1 MTIASW
7 TSTTGRNF
15 LRGAVSSTAL
25 ALGLLMGPAVK
36 VAYAD
41 TRILLDS
48 GLSPDELEVYWH
60 ATEMDPK
67 ADVGLIPEAWFRA
80 LEGYDGG
87 LLLENLEREGLSA
100 NRTDPQGLP
109 IGFGAENGWVGKNC
123 AACHSAEIHYQGTVM
138 LVPGAPNSLAGGFV
152 GDRLTRAL
160 AATAAD
166 GDRLAAFQDRV
177 LGPYASKAERAALEA
192 EIRHGLDSYWGD
204 TPENMMADFS
214 AQDRAY
220 ETEGTRLVS
229 GDHPFVSV
237 RNAWMGPQNYF
248 AGGSFVDIPQIWDVE
263 KQASIHHN
271 GNTNSVLGRNIIS
284 AIATFYAPS
293 LEAIMDADPRRLGK
307 IGKISEKIEAPLY
320 PEDVFGP
327 IDREKASLGAELY
340 AQHCIACHAPTL
352 PDGEV
357 TDLPRYSA
365 AETGTDEAY
374 FNVFEVPVRD
384 IAGVDEQPY
393 DQALMA
399 VIADFRK
406 KWFERY
412 EITDEEAAQLE
423 AVDPY
428 WNFERVWIG
437 RPMSGIW
444 ATAPYLHNGSVP
456 TMYHLLLPASERPA
470 QFTYFSREYDP
481 VNMGFKW
488 DEPLDAAPLLATY
501 DTTVRGRGNQGHEY
515 GTSMTDDERYALIE
529 YLKTIGQ

>member
-1 MTIASW
+1 MTIVSRTLICW
-7 TSTTGRNF
+7 RNF
-15 LRGAVSSTAL
+15 LRGAVSTTTL
-25 ALGLLMGPAVK
+25 TLGLLMGPAVEI
-36 VAYAD
+36 AHAD

-48 GLSPDELEVYWH
+48 GLTPDELEIYGHSV
-60 ATEMDPK
+60 EMDAA
-67 ADVGLIPEAWFRA
+67 ADTGLIREEWFRA

-87 LLLENLEREGLSA
+87 LIVENLEREGLTS
-100 NRTDPQGLP
+100 NFVDPAGMP
-109 IGFGAENGWVGKNC
+109 IGFGTQNGWVGRNC
-123 AACHSAEIHYQGTVM
+123 AACHSAEIHYEGTVM
-138 LVPGAPNSLAGGFV
+138 LVPGAPNMLAAGFV
-152 GDRLTRAL
+152 RDRLTRAL

-177 LGPYASKAERAALEA
+177 LGPDASEAERAALEA
-192 EIRHGLDSYWGD
+192 EIRHWLDSYWGD
-204 TPENMMADFS
+204 TPENMMADFA

-220 ETEGTRLVS
+220 ETEGTRPVM
-229 GDHPFVSV
+229 GDHPFEAV

-248 AGGSFVDIPQIWDVE
+248 AGGSVVDIPQIWDVE

-271 GNTNSVLGRNIIS
+271 GNTNSVLGRNVIS

-293 LEAIMDADPRRLGK
+293 VEAVLDADPRKLDK
-307 IGKISEKIEAPLY
+307 IGKVAVNLDAPLY

-327 IDREKASLGAELY
+327 IDREKAARGAELY
-340 AQHCIACHAPTL
+340 NQYCLACHAPTL

-357 TDLPRYSA
+357 TDLPRFT
-365 AETGTDEAY
+365 AEESGTDEAY
-374 FNVFEVPVRD
+374 FDVFETPVLG
-384 IAGVDEQPY
+384 IAGVASQSYGE
-393 DQALMA
+393 AILA
-399 VIADFRK
+399 VMADFQK

-412 EITDEEAAQLE
+412 EITPEEAAELE
-423 AVDPY
+423 VPNPY
-428 WNFERVWIG
+428 WKFERVWIS

-444 ATAPYLHNGSVP
+444 AAAPYLHNGSVP

-488 DEPLDAAPLLATY
+488 DQSLDAAPLLATY